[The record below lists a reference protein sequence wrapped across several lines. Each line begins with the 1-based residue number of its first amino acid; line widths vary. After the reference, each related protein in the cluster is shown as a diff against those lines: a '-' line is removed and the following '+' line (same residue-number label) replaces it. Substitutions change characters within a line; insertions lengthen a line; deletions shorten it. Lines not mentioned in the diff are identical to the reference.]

1 MEEEFAGNGEW
12 LESLKSLA
20 EELSTIPSGAV
31 LHDQLIKV
39 LEDWQSSRSD
49 VDNNYTILLSFF
61 LGSLSEKGVSVDVA
75 QLTTQMIQARVSNSR
90 FAIPGSAGSRGNV
103 AGGPGLHPAAEDRL
117 GSIFESLQQPTKVSV
132 PENSSAEIQ
141 HPADEA
147 PTDTRGSEEADQLEA
162 NEETTEGEAPSYPE
176 VERRVNSAYR
186 LHLDRKHGEIEKL
199 QELLAQK
206 ATEAIAQNKEF
217 GALLEIERAALQQAN
232 SVDEIENMKEILI
245 GGTEELIKGQRTLAE
260 KLRSSFKYLKFI
272 KSDSERLH
280 DELNKVRLLSLT
292 DEHTGLPNR
301 RAFMRRL
308 EDEIARVQRY
318 DTPLT
323 LVIIDLDHF
332 KAINDMYGHPA
343 GDAVLAWYSQNALP
357 TFRHYDMVARYGGEE
372 FAVLFPNTTKEGA
385 LKALKKMRIR
395 IENAKCEYDDDA
407 INVPTFSAGLTV
419 YRAGDTQSTLIKRA
433 DKALYLAKNRGRDRV
448 EMELL
453 EQVTEINTKEI

>member
-1 MEEEFAGNGEW
+1 MEEEFAGADGW

-20 EELSTIPSGAV
+20 EELNSTPSGAA

-39 LEDWQSSRSD
+39 LEDWQSSRSE
-49 VDNNYTILLSFF
+49 VDSTHTILLSYF
-61 LGSLSEKGVSVDVA
+61 LGTLSEKGVGVDVA
-75 QLTTQMIQARVSNSR
+75 QLTTQMIKARVPTPR
-90 FAIPGSAGSRGNV
+90 CTIPGTASSRDNLPK
-103 AGGPGLHPAAEDRL
+103 GPDSYPANEDRL
-117 GSIFESLQQPTKVSV
+117 GPVIESLRHNTKASV
-132 PENSSAEIQ
+132 AANLNREIR
-141 HPADEA
+141 HPANESPVDSRAADE
-147 PTDTRGSEEADQLEA
+147 SEEAEVK
-162 NEETTEGEAPSYPE
+162 EEIAEKKSPSYPE

-199 QELLAQK
+199 QEVLAQK
-206 ATEAIAQNKEF
+206 AKEAITQNKEF
-217 GALLEIERAALQQAN
+217 GALLEIERAALQQAH
-232 SVDEIENMKEILI
+232 SVDEIEDMKEILI

-260 KLRSSFKYLKFI
+260 KLRSSFEYLHLI

-301 RAFMRRL
+301 RAFIRRL

-332 KAINDMYGHPA
+332 KDINDMYGHPA
-343 GDAVLAWYSQNALP
+343 GDAVLSWYSRNALP

-372 FAVLFPNTTKEGA
+372 FAVLFPNTKKEGA
-385 LKALKKMRIR
+385 LKALKKMRKR
-395 IENAKCEYDDDA
+395 IEKAKCEHDDA
-407 INVPTFSAGLTV
+407 VIEIPTFSAGLTT
-419 YRAGDTQSTLIKRA
+419 YQTGDTQATLIKRA

-448 EMELL
+448 ETVLL
-453 EQVTEINTKEI
+453 EQAIENKTNGI